1 MNLKL
6 WRGLTATVY
15 LTSLGLLPW
24 SPAAASSPEQPRA
37 VLQPGIASGQP
48 PASQT
53 ATESPISKIETYESE
68 GQQAATLYVRNIPV
82 LTFLGDSVPQAS
94 EIASQLEALIR
105 SNFDAS
111 TIAVVWNAERDRYL
125 INAGNQTLVELSS
138 SITQPDATANLAA
151 DALQTTNRLRR
162 LIGNAPPLLEIA
174 GKPEAA
180 QSIQAEIHPLLPKVL
195 PTPTNEL
202 TTTEDVLFRIQG
214 WASWYGPGFDGN
226 YSANGEVFDQYAM
239 TAAHKDLPFNTLVRV
254 TNLDN
259 GRSVVVRI
267 NDRGPYI
274 PGREI
279 DLSTAAADEIGMI
292 DTGTAPVKI
301 EVLDDNLSQS
311 LPAK

>member
-6 WRGLTATVY
+6 WRGLSATVY

-24 SPAAASSPEQPRA
+24 SPAAASSPEQPSA
-37 VLQPGIASGQP
+37 VLQPEIVSGQP

-53 ATESPISKIETYESE
+53 ATESPISQIETYKFE

-82 LTFLGDSVPQAS
+82 LTFMGDSVPQAS
-94 EIASQLEALIR
+94 AIATQLEALIR

-111 TIAVVWNAERDRYL
+111 TIAVVWNEESDRYL

-138 SITQPDATANLAA
+138 SITQADATESPAA

-180 QSIQAEIHPLLPKVL
+180 EAIQAQIQPLLTKAL
-195 PTPTNEL
+195 PAPTNEL
-202 TTTEDVLFRIQG
+202 TIAQDVVFGIQG

-226 YSANGEVFDQYAM
+226 YSASGEVFDQYAM

-267 NDRGPYI
+267 NDRGPYT

-292 DTGTAPVKI
+292 DTGTAPVTI
-301 EVLDDNLSQS
+301 EVLGDG
-311 LPAK
+311 